1 MNATCTG
8 YSHGIGTVPGGL
20 PIFRNGEEVIGGIG
34 VAGFTN
40 NDVAEYAATV
50 ATQQT
55 GFFVNPLPTPGGIY
69 LNGFLLPFLA
79 QQPPTGV
86 APGPSPGAYGVGPYR
101 ACRSR
106 KVWLVGPNAGSVLS
120 ATEVGNIIMNAEAT
134 ATLTRA
140 AIRCYPTNA
149 EMVISVAD
157 LDGTIPGLNR
167 MHSARIW

>member
-1 MNATCTG
+1 M
-8 YSHGIGTVPGGL
+8 
-20 PIFRNGEEVIGGIG
+20 
-34 VAGFTN
+34 AGFTN

-86 APGPSPGAYGVGPYR
+86 APGPSPGAYGVGPYSGMPEPEGLAGGTECRQR
-101 ACRSR
+101 AERDRSR
-106 KVWLVGPNAGSVLS
+106 QHHYERGSYRDS
-120 ATEVGNIIMNAEAT
+120 D
-134 ATLTRA
+134 TR
-140 AIRCYPTNA
+140 RYPLYPTDA
-149 EMVISVAD
+149 EMVISDAD
-157 LDGTIPGLNR
+157 LNGTILGLNR